1 MMKEYGEA
9 VRDLREAKAIEGGEL
24 AGRWLEKAEE
34 ALRREEI
41 EAMRRG
47 EELCRREEGGDAE
60 GEESGRG
67 GRYNYSSSSAPPSA
81 PPPPPQ
87 FAPFSSFILPESK
100 VSPPP
105 GTSWETDSI
114 SSAATSG
121 VAKSL
126 EHDLFCIEVAAI
138 VDTVIAVGTASVMGS
153 MHKVS
158 EQMCLAVALQMQS
171 QTKIGLM
178 RALREQYISDNMR
191 NVFQQIQVEALV
203 DTAIA
208 VGTAS
213 VVGKIRGG
221 ADNEVSEQMVINAAM
236 QMENQV
242 KYGLIRMKEQYI
254 ADNVRHVFQNVQE
267 SEQSTGR
274 RFSWSHHMGM
284 GRRKTRE
291 HSLKELE
298 TMRKH
303 FEEAERDLG

>member
-1 MMKEYGEA
+1 M
-9 VRDLREAKAIEGGEL
+9 
-24 AGRWLEKAEE
+24 
-34 ALRREEI
+34 
-41 EAMRRG
+41 
-47 EELCRREEGGDAE
+47 
-60 GEESGRG
+60 
-67 GRYNYSSSSAPPSA
+67 
-81 PPPPPQ
+81 
-87 FAPFSSFILPESK
+87 
-100 VSPPP
+100 
-105 GTSWETDSI
+105 
-114 SSAATSG
+114 
-121 VAKSL
+121 

-213 VVGKIRGG
+213 VVGKIRGRV
-221 ADNEVSEQMVINAAM
+221 DNEVSEQMVINAAM

-274 RFSWSHHMGM
+274 R
-284 GRRKTRE
+284 
-291 HSLKELE
+291 
-298 TMRKH
+298 
-303 FEEAERDLG
+303 